1 MLTSYCCA
9 LDDLIDIIDL
19 LKRFRFPEKRWIDL
33 GLRLGLHKNTLDGIK
48 NDNNTTSSCYTECL
62 SQWLRRADNVDSRG
76 GATWDS
82 LSDAL
87 RSMNEVAVADKLD
100 QESKLLCAVY
110 YSFNHVKIER
120 PHLNSVAIDI
130 FNAHHPNLSKSL
142 SDPVHVASMLQKEG
156 VIKDHVLNNVESA
169 SPSVS
174 KQREVLLASLQEAVQ
189 AKYSCLQLFA
199 SVLCKFT
206 GNVQLGKAI
215 HQDYGKQIH

>member
-1 MLTSYCCA
+1 MLAPYYYT

-19 LKRFRFPEKRWIDL
+19 LRRYRFLEKRWIDL
-33 GLRLGLHKNTLDGIK
+33 GLRLGLHKNTLDTIERNHPG
-48 NDNNTTSSCYTECL
+48 DVSRCLTECL
-62 SQWLRRADNVDSRG
+62 SQWLRRTDNVNSRG
-76 GATWDS
+76 GTTWDS

-87 RSMNEVAVADKLD
+87 RSMNEIAVADELD
-100 QESKLLCAVY
+100 QESKLLCTV

-156 VIKDHVLNNVESA
+156 VIKDHVSNSVESA

-189 AKYSCLQLFA
+189 TKYSSLQVFA

-206 GNVQLGKAI
+206 SNVQLGKAI
-215 HQDYGKQIH
+215 HQDYGKQIQ